1 MGNHSRAARN
11 SRRSRTLVR
20 RGNIAGALTVVA
32 IGVTVVG
39 VLQGNIV
46 LVLTALALLVIAFIL
61 ACAVERMETRA
72 AEEREARH
80 RLEDWR

>member
-20 RGNIAGALTVVA
+20 RGNVAGALTVAA
-32 IGVTVVG
+32 IAVTVVG
-39 VLQGNIV
+39 VLQGNIATV
-46 LVLTALALLVIAFIL
+46 ATALALLVIAFII
-61 ACAVERMETRA
+61 AYAVERMERMA
-72 AEEREARH
+72 AEERETRY

>member
-32 IGVTVVG
+32 IAVTVVG
-39 VLQGNIV
+39 VLQGSIATV
-46 LVLTALALLVIAFIL
+46 ATALALLVIAFIL
-61 ACAVERMETRA
+61 ACAVERMETMA
-72 AEEREARH
+72 AEEREGRH